1 MPWHNIRHGMPPH
14 SSIDGRVNGRAPS
27 LLIVA
32 VLVGVGALLR
42 LINANAELW
51 YDEIVTVIHF
61 VHVPFT
67 QVVST
72 YGLANNHV
80 LNSVLVNLVG
90 AWLGTDPW
98 LLRLPALCFGIA
110 GVWAFWWVAVAIWP
124 RAAAL
129 AGTGLF
135 AVSYHHVYY
144 SQNARGY
151 SALIFFGLVATGCVL
166 RLASDAPPSRRWP
179 LELAYAGAIGL
190 GLYAMLLMTFVVA
203 GHGLVLLAQRRW
215 RLLAVVMGGAAL
227 GGGLYAPMATSLVAY
242 YRAHPT
248 DTGYPLLSLAFA
260 QAVAPLAPLLLAGV
274 AVMLPIV
281 LRLWRRQPLAAA
293 MLLAPLAFN
302 VAVPLLRGQGVYP
315 RSFIFGLPVA
325 YLLLVEAFDWA
336 RARRPVIAAAA
347 ATVLAAA
354 SIVKL
359 VPFYQLPKQGFRQA
373 LGYIDAHA
381 RPGDRR
387 AGFVLGGK
395 AARFYD
401 GRYALIE
408 DPQQLRAWVSRERAP
423 GWIVSTFAADLRA
436 REPQLD
442 AWLHANAAD
451 RAEFPGVIGDGT
463 VHVYYWAGRSGAP

>member
-1 MPWHNIRHGMPPH
+1 MPAPPLTDQRSH
-14 SSIDGRVNGRAPS
+14 PRQPGSS
-27 LLIVA
+27 LLVVA
-32 VLVGVGALLR
+32 ALVAGGAVLR

-61 VHVPFT
+61 VHVPFA
-67 QVVST
+67 QVVTT

-98 LLRLPALCFGIA
+98 LLRLPALLFGIA
-110 GVWAFWWVAVAIWP
+110 GVWAFCWVAVAIWP
-124 RAAAL
+124 RGTAL
-129 AGTGLF
+129 VGTTLF
-135 AVSYHHVYY
+135 AASYHHVYY

-166 RLASDAPPSRRWP
+166 RLASGPPTERTSARWP
-179 LELAYAGAIGL
+179 LEVAYAAAIGL

-215 RLLAVVMGGAAL
+215 RLLAVVLGGLAL
-227 GGGLYAPMATSLVAY
+227 GGALYAPMATDLVAY
-242 YRAHPT
+242 YRAHPA
-248 DTGYPLLSLAFA
+248 DTGYPLLSMAFA
-260 QAVAPLAPLLLAGV
+260 QAVAPLAPLLLAGA

-281 LRLWRRQPLAAA
+281 WRLWRRQPLAAA
-293 MLLAPLAFN
+293 LLLAPLAFN

-315 RSFIFGLPVA
+315 RSFIYGLPVA

-336 RARRPVIAAAA
+336 RARRPLLAGAAAA
-347 ATVLAAA
+347 ALVAA

-373 LGYIDAHA
+373 LAYIDAHA
-381 RPGDRR
+381 RPGDGR

-401 GRYALIE
+401 GRYRLIE
-408 DPQQLRAWVSRERAP
+408 DPQQLREWISGEPAP
-423 GWIVSTFAADLRA
+423 AWIVSTFAADLRA

-442 AWLHANAAD
+442 AWLHTNASD

-463 VHVYYWAGRSGAP
+463 VHVYYWTGRPGAP

>member
-1 MPWHNIRHGMPPH
+1 MPAQPSTDARAHRHEPG
-14 SSIDGRVNGRAPS
+14 SS
-27 LLIVA
+27 LIVVAALVAAGA
-32 VLVGVGALLR
+32 VLR

-51 YDEIVTVIHF
+51 YDEIVTVINF
-61 VHVPFT
+61 VHVPFAR
-67 QVVST
+67 VVST

-90 AWLGTDPW
+90 AWFGTDPW
-98 LLRLPALCFGIA
+98 LLRLPALLFGIA

-124 RAAAL
+124 RGASL
-129 AGTGLF
+129 VGTTLF
-135 AVSYHHVYY
+135 AASYHHVYY

-166 RLASDAPPSRRWP
+166 RLASGTPAERTSARWP
-179 LELAYAGAIGL
+179 LEMAYVVAIGL

-203 GHGLVLLAQRRW
+203 GHGLVLLVHRRW
-215 RLLAVVMGGAAL
+215 RLLAVVLGGLAL
-227 GGGLYAPMATSLVAY
+227 GGALYAPMAPSLVAY
-242 YRAHPT
+242 YRAHPA
-248 DTGYPLLSLAFA
+248 DTGYPLLSMAFA
-260 QAVAPLAPLLLAGV
+260 RAMAPLAPLLLAGA

-281 LRLWRRQPLAAA
+281 WRLWRRQPLAAA

-315 RSFIFGLPVA
+315 RSFIYGLPVA

-336 RARRPVIAAAA
+336 RARRPLIAAAA
-347 ATVLAAA
+347 ATALVAA

-373 LGYIDAHA
+373 LAYIDAHG
-381 RPGDRR
+381 RPGDQR

-395 AARFYD
+395 AAQFYD
-401 GRYALIE
+401 GRYLLIE
-408 DPQQLRAWVSRERAP
+408 DPQQLRDWVSREPAP
-423 GWIVSTFAADLRA
+423 AWIVSTFAADLRA
-436 REPQLD
+436 REPALD
-442 AWLHANAAD
+442 AWLHTMAAD

-463 VHVYYWAGRSGAP
+463 VHVYYWPGRPGAP